1 MRYFEILNNIIEA
14 CVVCL
19 DFQIK
24 QIITIRKINF
34 DFSTVDNE
42 FIRIYEEFDPGSER
56 TLVEC
61 LIHASRAGL
70 FSLLN
75 MRAANG

>member
-1 MRYFEILNNIIEA
+1 MWFD
-14 CVVCL
+14 L
-19 DFQIK
+19 DFQVL
-24 QIITIRKINF
+24 QTITIRKVIF

-70 FSLLN
+70 ISLLI